1 MQTWFHKILQLGC
14 ANGYASHCKWIIDTW
29 NQLINKDMRWM
40 MNWKTQH
47 WHIAQ
52 DCQICNETWRRLT
65 YLHVPSANEIRI
77 AHQSQLALFTLYQSQ
92 TLISTL
98 WLCISS
104 VCFQKRMEGI
114 LFWQWPNFWAP
125 ISNRSHLFIVDCC
138 TDHPHCIWQLVLW
151 KWSDDR
157 DNIRLWCSIHIGALG
172 RPTQADGG
180 QTQDVHS
187 ISP

>member
-1 MQTWFHKILQLGC
+1 MNNWYLKSINQQRYEMNDELEDTTLTHRTRLSNMQWDLEKAYIPSC
-14 ANGYASHCKWIIDTW
+14 AKCQW
-29 NQLINKDMRWM
+29 NKDCTS
-40 MNWKTQH
+40 KPTG
-47 WHIAQ
+47 
-52 DCQICNETWRRLT
+52 
-65 YLHVPSANEIRI
+65 
-77 AHQSQLALFTLYQSQ
+77 LFTLYQSQ

-98 WLCISS
+98 WLWISS

-172 RPTQADGG
+172 HPTQADGG